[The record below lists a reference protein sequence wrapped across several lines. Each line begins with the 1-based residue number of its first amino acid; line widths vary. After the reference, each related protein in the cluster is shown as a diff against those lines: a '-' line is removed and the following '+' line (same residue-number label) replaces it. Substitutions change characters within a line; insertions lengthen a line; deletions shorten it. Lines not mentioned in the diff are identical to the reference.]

1 MSKTP
6 DKNKQPPGKKRSQ
19 KKRKSTT
26 VDPDRANEAQKYDN
40 PVPSRKFITTV
51 LIEAG
56 SPLDFA
62 QLVERLGIAEG
73 SDQEEGIRRR
83 LGAMIRDGQIVRN
96 RKGGHVPVDAADL
109 VVGRIIAHPDGF
121 GFLTPDAG
129 DQDIYLNGK
138 QMRQVLHGDR
148 AVVNITGLDRRGRQE
163 GRIVD
168 VLERANSQLVGR
180 YEEERGVYFVEPDN
194 KRIHQPLLIPA
205 PGRGNAQPGDMVI
218 AEIVEQPTR
227 RHPPV
232 GRITEVLGQ
241 HLKPGMETDVA
252 IASYD
257 IPFHWPES
265 VEAAVRDISPTVS
278 EADTEG
284 RRDIRQLPLVTIDGA
299 DARDFDDA
307 VYAEPHADGWRL
319 FVAIADVSH
328 YVKPGTELDDE
339 ALKRGTSVYFPSRVV
354 PMLPEVLSNGLCSLN
369 PNVDRLCMLCEM
381 TLTETGD
388 IKRTRFYRAVM
399 RSHARLTYAE
409 VAAMVVDRDDTL
421 RTKHATLVSHL
432 DNLHQ
437 LYRLLQG
444 VRQQRGAIEFDTVET
459 RMLFDESQK
468 IRDIVPVVRND
479 AHKMIEEC
487 MILANIAAARHLDK
501 KKMPALYRVHGTP
514 KADRVDD
521 LRSFLAL
528 HHLSLSGG
536 STPTA
541 HDYAVLSRAIAERP
555 DANVIQTVMLRS
567 MQQAVYQP
575 VNDGH
580 FGLALSHYAHFT
592 SPIRR
597 YPDLLV
603 HRAIGHIID
612 KGKISD
618 YRYSRDAM
626 VELGEQCSMAERRAD
641 EATRDVVNWLKCEY
655 MQDHVGEQFNGV
667 VSTVTSFGLF
677 VQLNDVFVEGLVH
690 ITSLDKDYYHFDQA
704 SFTLTGERAGER
716 YQLGDALVVEVAA
729 VNLEDRKIDFRL
741 ISRDPSAPSLKK
753 GRVGQKKRAAKKA
766 GANAGD
772 KDTQSRKKQAQAG
785 QGKKTQTHKTHSKKT
800 EGQKT
805 EEKKTQSK
813 KTQAKKTQAKNTP
826 GKKTRSKK
834 TPDSKTS
841 DVTSKAKSG
850 HSATK
855 KVAGKKKLSK
865 KAAKKLAE
873 RKARQK
879 ADRKLKA
886 KADSKRK
893 RKKRV

>member
-6 DKNKQPPGKKRSQ
+6 DKNKQPTGKKRSSKNQ
-19 KKRKSTT
+19 KSTT
-26 VDPDRANEAQKYDN
+26 VDPDRASEAQKYDN

-51 LIEAG
+51 LMEAG

-62 QLVERLGIAEG
+62 QLVERLGIAEN

-121 GFLTPDAG
+121 GFLTPDVG

-180 YEEERGVYFVEPDN
+180 YEEERGVYIVEPDN

-205 PGRGNAQPGDMVI
+205 PGRGNAKPGDMVI

-265 VEAAVRDISPTVS
+265 VETAVRDISPTVS
-278 EADTEG
+278 DADTEG

-307 VYAEPHADGWRL
+307 VYAEPKADGWRL
-319 FVAIADVSH
+319 YVAIADVSH

-381 TLTETGD
+381 TLTESGE

-421 RTKHATLVSHL
+421 RTQHATLVSHL
-432 DNLHQ
+432 DNLHT
-437 LYRLLQG
+437 LYQLLQG

-575 VNDGH
+575 ANDGH

-612 KGKISD
+612 KGKISN

-690 ITSLDKDYYHFDQA
+690 ITSLDKDYYQFDQA
-704 SFTLTGERAGER
+704 SFTLTGERTGER

-741 ISRDPSAPSLKK
+741 ISRDQSAPASRK
-753 GRVGQKKRAAKKA
+753 GRVGHKKRTANKA
-766 GANAGD
+766 GANADG
-772 KDTQSRKKQAQAG
+772 KKTQSRKKQAQAG
-785 QGKKTQTHKTHSKKT
+785 QGKKTQHKKTHAEKTAAKKT
-800 EGQKT
+800 AA
-805 EEKKTQSK
+805 KKTQSK
-813 KTQAKKTQAKNTP
+813 KTSANKTAER
-826 GKKTRSKK
+826 KTADDK
-834 TPDSKTS
+834 T
-841 DVTSKAKSG
+841 KAKSG
-850 HSATK
+850 HNTAK

>member
-1 MSKTP
+1 MKKTP
-6 DKNKQPPGKKRSQ
+6 EKNKKVSGKKRLA

-26 VDPDRANEAQKYDN
+26 VDPDRASEAQKYEN

-51 LIEAG
+51 LLEAG
-56 SPLDFA
+56 APLDFD
-62 QLVERLGIAEG
+62 QLVERLGVVKD

-109 VVGRIIAHPDGF
+109 VVGRISAHPDGF
-121 GFLTPDAG
+121 GFLIPDAG
-129 DQDIYLNGK
+129 EQDIYLNGK

-148 AVVNITGLDRRGRQE
+148 AVVNVTGVDRRGREE

-180 YEEERGVYFVEPDN
+180 YEEERGVYFVAPDN
-194 KRIHQPLLIPA
+194 KRIHQTLLIPA
-205 PGRGNAQPGDMVI
+205 PGRGKAKPGDMVI

-257 IPFHWPES
+257 IPFHWPDS

-278 EADTEG
+278 EADSEG
-284 RRDIRQLPLVTIDGA
+284 RRDVRKLPLVTIDGA

-307 VYAEPHADGWRL
+307 VFAEPRPDGWKL
-319 FVAIADVSH
+319 YVAIADVSH
-328 YVKPGTELDDE
+328 YVQPDTELDKE
-339 ALKRGTSVYFPSRVV
+339 AQNRGTSVYFPSRVV

-369 PNVDRLCMLCEM
+369 PQVDRLCMLCEM
-381 TLTETGD
+381 TLSEDGD
-388 IKRTRFYRAVM
+388 IKRTRFSRAVM
-399 RSHARLTYAE
+399 RSHARLTYSD
-409 VAAMVVDRDDTL
+409 VAAMVVDGDETL
-421 RTKHATLVSHL
+421 RNEHATLVPHL
-432 DNLHQ
+432 DNLHR
-437 LYRLLQG
+437 LYRILLG
-444 VRQQRGAIEFDTVET
+444 VRKKRGAIEFDTVET
-459 RMLFDESQK
+459 RMLFDENQK

-487 MILANIAAARHLDK
+487 MILANIAAARYLDK

-521 LRSFLAL
+521 LRAFLAL
-528 HHLSLSGG
+528 HNLSLSGG
-536 STPTA
+536 TTPTA
-541 HDYAVLSRAIAERP
+541 HDYAVLSQSIGDRP
-555 DANVIQTVMLRS
+555 DASVIQTVMLRS

-603 HRAIGHIID
+603 HRAIGHVLD

-626 VELGEQCSMAERRAD
+626 TLLGEQCSMAERRAD

-655 MQDHVGEQFNGV
+655 MQDHVGAQFQGV

-704 SFTLTGERAGER
+704 SFTLTGERTGER
-716 YQLGDALVVEVAA
+716 YQLGDSLVVEVAA

-741 ISRDPSAPSLKK
+741 ISRESS
-753 GRVGQKKRAAKKA
+753 
-766 GANAGD
+766 
-772 KDTQSRKKQAQAG
+772 TQTTSRK
-785 QGKKTQTHKTHSKKT
+785 
-800 EGQKT
+800 
-805 EEKKTQSK
+805 
-813 KTQAKKTQAKNTP
+813 
-826 GKKTRSKK
+826 
-834 TPDSKTS
+834 
-841 DVTSKAKSG
+841 KSG
-850 HSATK
+850 HSKSGQSKPGRSTTDHGKSGRK
-855 KVAGKKKLSK
+855 KRSAAFAEGDENTQKKTTGKKTTAKKSSSKKQGKKSLSKKAPGNPSQNKKHSTKKKLSK

-873 RKARQK
+873 KKAQEK

-886 KADSKRK
+886 KAAAKRK
-893 RKKRV
+893 RKKRS